1 MGKSSPYNYKHVY
14 ACNISQFCPVGF
26 RLIDNAMIHSCVRT
40 CYCWMCSIRVYRSLS
55 GSTQYDLVTIII

>member
-26 RLIDNAMIHSCVRT
+26 RLIDNAMIHSCGVLAT
-40 CYCWMCSIRVYRSLS
+40 VGCVMVAYS
-55 GSTQYDLVTIII
+55 QN